1 MCSFGGIFGNSAL
14 QLGPKSL
21 ALSKK
26 SFWKMPVAKSDM
38 KPRDALDGAQCRA
51 QQGRERMF
59 PAYPI
64 TSQARGVRRA
74 PINPGS

>member
-1 MCSFGGIFGNSAL
+1 MCGFGGIFGNFAL

-38 KPRDALDGAQCRA
+38 KQEMPWMEPSAEPSRA
-51 QQGRERMF
+51 GRGCSQPVLSHPK
-59 PAYPI
+59 PA
-64 TSQARGVRRA
+64 
-74 PINPGS
+74 GSGGLR